1 MNEYQELA
9 LRTVGVFSGVF
20 FTVSWAIKSSIKKD
34 ELFTI
39 GIIVSAIIA
48 AHYRFK

>member
-39 GIIVSAIIA
+39 GIIISAIIA